1 MHFEITHVDNSEYF
15 EDPSLVYVR
24 DRNGVLHFPPGYG
37 QRNGLATE
45 ATKDPIAILHNPTCA
60 MKIDSCRESPCNLY
74 QICKNFIAKNLH
86 LVESLVD
93 FPDVIGNDLFVEALQ
108 IQVFHKKP
116 KYLNIFCV
124 AYRSLVL
131 KHLALRHSTVM
142 INENLKFLQCFNSLT
157 KLDLG
162 HCRLGDSHEYLQWIG
177 KMKSLK
183 CLCLKDNSLTDIGI
197 SSWTLPHR
205 LLNSGPELL
214 RTLDLSCNPR
224 ITDLSAKHLV
234 KFGHLKS
241 LNLSG
246 TGTTIASGIKRI
258 TRLTHLKLV
267 SFVSQFIASRLVK

>member
-1 MHFEITHVDNSEYF
+1 
-15 EDPSLVYVR
+15 
-24 DRNGVLHFPPGYG
+24 
-37 QRNGLATE
+37 
-45 ATKDPIAILHNPTCA
+45 

-177 KMKSLK
+177 KMKRYWRWWLLFLFK
-183 CLCLKDNSLTDIGI
+183 NVQLGI
-197 SSWTLPHR
+197 RILGTLQCDR
-205 LLNSGPELL
+205 LPYLQGSH
-214 RTLDLSCNPR
+214 
-224 ITDLSAKHLV
+224 I
-234 KFGHLKS
+234 
-241 LNLSG
+241 
-246 TGTTIASGIKRI
+246 
-258 TRLTHLKLV
+258 
-267 SFVSQFIASRLVK
+267 